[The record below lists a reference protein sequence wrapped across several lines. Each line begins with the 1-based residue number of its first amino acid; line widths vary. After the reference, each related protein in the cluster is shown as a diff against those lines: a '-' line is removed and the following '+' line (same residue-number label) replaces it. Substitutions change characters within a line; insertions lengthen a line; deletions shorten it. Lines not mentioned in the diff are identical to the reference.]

1 MRIGDLAA
9 RAGVSVRALRYYEEQ
24 GLLLASR
31 SPSGQRRYTDDALDR
46 VHLIQQ
52 LYAAGLSSTTILELL
67 PCIDAGVAT
76 PVTLD
81 RLTAER
87 DRIDE
92 RVRALIAARTQL
104 NEVIT
109 AARHPEQPC
118 KFVSRAAMDIP
129 PTPTAPLRRT
139 C

>member
-9 RAGVSVRALRYYEEQ
+9 RARVSVRALRYYEEQ

-31 SPSGQRRYTDDALDR
+31 SPSGQRHYTDDALDR

-76 PVTLD
+76 PMTLD

-92 RVRALIAARTQL
+92 RVRALMAARAQL

-109 AARHPEQPC
+109 AAEHPEQPC
-118 KFVSRAAMDIP
+118 RFVSRTVVDMP
-129 PTPTAPLRRT
+129 PTPAAPLRRRR
-139 C
+139 